1 MSFLKINIRL
11 KISYKINTI
20 TMTSLYCNI
29 CNIELYNIYSFR
41 RHLESAKHLEN
52 NAAYQESLELEHCKY
67 CSKGYKHK
75 SSLSRHESTCK
86 KAPVLTYVPR
96 DELPNTTTENQIV
109 PVTSRNN
116 QVIPSTT
123 NNVQAQVANINNGML
138 NNGTINNTQNNI
150 AVTQN
155 ITIVPFGKED
165 LSMLTDEIKKKIVER
180 EKRAFITLIN
190 EKYKNDKNYNIY
202 VSDKRNGLV
211 KFLDENNQVQQA
223 LLKVKAE
230 EFMEL
235 NKKLIDNMIDEYLD
249 CFRTPTQNRLL
260 DIKSD
265 HAFGSFDDKY
275 MKIAKEKLLE
285 ISEKGKSSVKQ
296 AVKKGKD
303 VVPTLPVDG

>member
-1 MSFLKINIRL
+1 MAS
-11 KISYKINTI
+11 
-20 TMTSLYCNI
+20 SLYCNV
-29 CNIELYNIYSFR
+29 CNIELYNIYSFK
-41 RHLESAKHLEN
+41 RHLKSVTHLDN
-52 NAAYQESLELEHCKY
+52 NAAYQESLELVNCKY

-75 SSLSRHESTCK
+75 SSLSRHEAICK
-86 KAPVLTYVPR
+86 KSPVLAYVPR
-96 DELPNTTTENQIV
+96 NELPSVAAENQIV
-109 PVTSRNN
+109 PVAA
-116 QVIPSTT
+116 TT
-123 NNVQAQVANINNGML
+123 NNVQSQIANINNG
-138 NNGTINNTQNNI
+138 TVNNTQNI
-150 AVTQN
+150 AITQN

-165 LSMLTDEIKKKIVER
+165 LSMLTDEIKMKIVER

-190 EKYKNDKNYNIY
+190 ETYKNEKNYNIY

-211 KFLDENNQVQQA
+211 KYLDENNQVQQS

-235 NKKLIDNMIDEYLD
+235 NKKIIDNLIDQYLD

-285 ISEKGKSSVKQ
+285 ISEKGKASVRQ
-296 AVKKGKD
+296 AVKRKKG
-303 VVPTLPVDG
+303 TGILSVDG

>member
-1 MSFLKINIRL
+1 MTFYCDICSKSLC
-11 KISYKINTI
+11 NTR
-20 TMTSLYCNI
+20 
-29 CNIELYNIYSFR
+29 SFR
-41 RHLESAKHLEN
+41 RHLKSVTHLEN
-52 NAAYQESLELEHCKY
+52 NIAYQESLALVNCKY

-75 SSLSRHESTCK
+75 SSLSRHEAICK
-86 KAPVLTYVPR
+86 KSPVLAYVPR
-96 DELPNTTTENQIV
+96 DELSSVATENKIV
-109 PVTSRNN
+109 PVAATNN
-116 QVIPSTT
+116 QIIPTTT
-123 NNVQAQVANINNGML
+123 NNVQSQVAHINNG
-138 NNGTINNTQNNI
+138 TVNNTQNI
-150 AVTQN
+150 AITQN

-190 EKYKNDKNYNIY
+190 ETYKNEKNYNIY

-211 KFLDENNQVQQA
+211 KYLDENNQIQQS

-235 NKKLIDNMIDEYLD
+235 NKKIIDNMIDQYLD

-285 ISEKGKSSVKQ
+285 ISEKGKASVRQ
-296 AVKKGKD
+296 AVKRKKGSGI
-303 VVPTLPVDG
+303 LSVDG

>member
-1 MSFLKINIRL
+1 
-11 KISYKINTI
+11 
-20 TMTSLYCNI
+20 MTSSSLHCNV
-29 CNIELYNIYSFR
+29 CNTDLYNMLGFR
-41 RHLESAKHLEN
+41 RHLKTIKHKEN
-52 NAAYQESLELEHCKY
+52 NIKYQESLALVNCKY

-75 SSLSRHESTCK
+75 SSLSRHEAICK
-86 KAPVLTYVPR
+86 KSPVLAYVQR
-96 DELPNTTTENQIV
+96 DELPSVATENKIV
-109 PVTSRNN
+109 PVTATNN
-116 QVIPSTT
+116 RVIPTTT
-123 NNVQAQVANINNGML
+123 NNVQSHVAHINNGTVNTGTV
-138 NNGTINNTQNNI
+138 NNGTVNNTQNNI

-165 LSMLTDEIKKKIVER
+165 LSMLTDEIKKSIVER

-190 EKYKNDKNYNIY
+190 ETYKNEKNHNIY

-211 KFLDENNQVQQA
+211 KYLDENNQVQQS

-235 NKKLIDNMIDEYLD
+235 NKKIIDNMIDQYLD

-275 MKIAKEKLLE
+275 MKIAKEKILE
-285 ISEKGKSSVKQ
+285 ISEKGKASVKQ
-296 AVKKGKD
+296 AVKKKKD
-303 VVPTLPVDG
+303 AGILSVDG